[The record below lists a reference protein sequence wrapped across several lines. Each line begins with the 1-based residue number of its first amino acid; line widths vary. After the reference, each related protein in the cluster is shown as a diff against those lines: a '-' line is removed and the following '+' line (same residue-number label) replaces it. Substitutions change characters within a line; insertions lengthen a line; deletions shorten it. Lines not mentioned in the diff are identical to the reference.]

1 MNACVT
7 TRRGADCDI
16 SGRVATTGRCDN
28 NVAPTRHI
36 IPARARLAFGF
47 ARLLGVIPVP
57 AKITAKDD
65 ASWTWRVGPIELVH
79 RVVPR
84 ERGCTVAI
92 DLRAPGSLEPALA
105 AIYGPVIQSM
115 LDRDVSARQSIWFG

>member
-1 MNACVT
+1 MRTFTADSKASPGAAWELLARPDAWSAWAPHV
-7 TRRGADCDI
+7 RG
-16 SGRVATTGRCDN
+16 SWGLGSPEVREG
-28 NVAPTRHI
+28 
-36 IPARARLAFGF
+36 AFGF

-92 DLRAPGSLEPALA
+92 DLHAPGSLEPALA

-115 LDRDVSARQSIWFG
+115 LDRLARVA